1 MVLVKEKWRLRMS
14 IKFGTNNESIR
25 YTNGT
30 RIFSTR
36 EEAEFAM
43 LTAERTMK
51 NCGFDVGFSL
61 VQEN

>member
-1 MVLVKEKWRLRMS
+1 MDKWRLRMS

-30 RIFSTR
+30 RIFPTR
-36 EEAEFAM
+36 GEAEFAM
-43 LTAERTMK
+43 LTAERIMK
-51 NCGFDVGFSL
+51 NCGFDVEFSL

>member
-14 IKFGTNNESIR
+14 IKFGTNNESVR

-30 RIFSTR
+30 RTFSTR

-51 NCGFDVGFSL
+51 NCGFNVLFSL
-61 VQEN
+61 IQEN